1 MTRRRAT
8 ILLHW
13 TNFVLLILLVAG
25 GTGSAALV
33 WALVLTALAMPAIAV
48 SQGLMTRPGPKLDG
62 IARTAH
68 PWMHRGM
75 YALMVYV
82 ALVAA
87 AYQLGA
93 PLPGPDISLALMIL
107 LSASSLHAIFHLWRH
122 TALGDGA
129 LRIITPR
136 ALHKVL

>member
-1 MTRRRAT
+1 MTRRRIT
-8 ILLHW
+8 VLLHW
-13 TNFVLLILLVAG
+13 TSFVLLVLLVSG
-25 GTGSAALV
+25 GTAYPLLV
-33 WALVLTALAMPAIAV
+33 WAFVLSGLAMTATALLR
-48 SQGLMTRPGPKLDG
+48 GLMTRPGPKLEG
-62 IARTAH
+62 IARNAH

-75 YALMVYV
+75 YALLTWA

-87 AYQLGA
+87 AHQLGLA
-93 PLPGPDISLALMIL
+93 LPGPDLSLTLMIL

-129 LRIITPR
+129 LRIITPK